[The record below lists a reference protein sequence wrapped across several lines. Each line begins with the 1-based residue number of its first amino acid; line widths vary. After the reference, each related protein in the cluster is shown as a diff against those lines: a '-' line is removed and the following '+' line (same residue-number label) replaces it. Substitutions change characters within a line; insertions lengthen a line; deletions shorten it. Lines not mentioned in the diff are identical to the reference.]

1 MSQPATDG
9 QALARGGRQNVLGYV
24 LRLGARIPFLFIAG
38 RLYGAE
44 ELGRFAYA
52 IAIVEFAAALAMLG
66 LKRGLAATLA
76 NNRHRAETHI
86 IMDGLLLVLLAGGA
100 AAALLMAVPVLVFPT
115 GPITPAMQLF
125 PLVILFIVA
134 SDLTLTALAFRH
146 RIAAQV
152 RARAIVEPWVLTIAA
167 TAIAFTAWASNGLMI
182 AYAMSLV
189 AAATASIFPCV
200 RLFGWP
206 VGWRPSARRLVA
218 LARANLPLAGADAVE
233 WSIRRVDVVILGRL
247 APPEIV
253 GLYYVAQQIASLAGR
268 LRSSFDPILAPM
280 LSIAMAEHRK
290 ADAARIISQVGF
302 WVMSVQFPVVL
313 ALILTADGTMGLFG
327 PEFAAGGL
335 ILALLLAAELMGT
348 PGAVTETGLVYSRP
362 RDNLLVSAVAI
373 GIAGGVAW
381 LAVPHLGGEG
391 AALGLLLALTFA
403 SVGRALLLKGAL
415 GTSAPIWRWSLLV
428 AAVPAVAL
436 GVAARQLPE
445 LWMMALGIP
454 AILVAYGVVIWRFG
468 YREED
473 RLLFRAARARQK
485 AMQDKSREEGA

>member
-1 MSQPATDG
+1 MTAPPSDTS
-9 QALARGGRQNVLGYV
+9 ALARGGKQNVLGYV

-66 LKRGLAATLA
+66 LKRGLAAALA
-76 NNRHRAETHI
+76 NNRHRRDTHI

-115 GPITPAMQLF
+115 GPITPAMHLF
-125 PLVILFIVA
+125 PLVILFIVT

-146 RIAAQV
+146 RIDAQV
-152 RARAIVEPWVLTIAA
+152 RARAIIEPWVLTIAA

-182 AYAMSLV
+182 AYVMSLV
-189 AAATASIFPCV
+189 SAAVASVLPCL

-206 VGWRPSARRLVA
+206 AGWRPSLSRLVA
-218 LARANLPLAGADAVE
+218 MARANLPLAGADAVE

-247 APPEIV
+247 APAEVV
-253 GLYYVAQQIASLAGR
+253 GIYYVAQQIASLAGR

-280 LSIAMAEHRK
+280 LSVAMAERRK
-290 ADAARIISQVGF
+290 ADAARDISQVGF

-313 ALILTADGTMGLFG
+313 ALGLTAEGTMGLFG
-327 PEFAAGGL
+327 PEFAAGAL

-348 PGAVTETGLVYSRP
+348 PGAVTETGLVYSRA
-362 RDNLLVSAVAI
+362 RDNLLVSMAAILVAGGLAWALVPLLGGAGAAI
-373 GIAGGVAW
+373 G
-381 LAVPHLGGEG
+381 
-391 AALGLLLALTFA
+391 LLVALTFA
-403 SVGRALLLKGAL
+403 SIGRALLLKGAL
-415 GTSAPIWRWSLLV
+415 GTPAPVWRWSLLA
-428 AAVPAVAL
+428 AAVPAAAVGL
-436 GVAARQLPE
+436 AARELPE
-445 LWMMALGIP
+445 LWMMLLGIP
-454 AILVAYGVVIWRFG
+454 AILVAYGVVIWRAG

-473 RLLFRAARARQK
+473 RLLFRAARAQKK
-485 AMQDKSREEGA
+485 AMEEGA